1 MPALT
6 YVYQLKNG
14 RCAGLYRSSQSKVGV
29 SSSRCPEDELMLKL
43 IGDPKLDPK
52 GMSCLN
58 LDSGM
63 QTGVNC
69 RIYDARSKIAAFG
82 NKLAGKGSEL

>member
-6 YVYQLKNG
+6 YIYQLKNG

-29 SSSRCPEDELMLKL
+29 SSSRSPEDELMLKL

-52 GMSCLN
+52 GINFVL
-58 LDSGM
+58 
-63 QTGVNC
+63 C
-69 RIYDARSKIAAFG
+69 RFWDVKWC
-82 NKLAGKGSEL
+82 EL